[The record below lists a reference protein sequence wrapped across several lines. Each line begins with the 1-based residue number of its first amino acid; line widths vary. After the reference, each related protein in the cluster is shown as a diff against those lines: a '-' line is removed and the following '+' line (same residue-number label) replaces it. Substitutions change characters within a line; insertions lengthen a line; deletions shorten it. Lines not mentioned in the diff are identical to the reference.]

1 MTDYVFLAIRTG
13 WTLIMWTERSSY
25 SEIIMK
31 LMTKSFY
38 LQQPMPFLDQ
48 KNLIVYN
55 IFTPSSHEGHESV
68 VRILANCQSH
78 IWLKTVT
85 CSFKNVLGMQM
96 ACPILEY
103 FHNHP
108 VDQRILKI
116 EQDLTLFETRCSDLA
131 RLKAWSKPLKVRP

>member
-1 MTDYVFLAIRTG
+1 
-13 WTLIMWTERSSY
+13 MWTERSSY
-25 SEIIMK
+25 SEVVMN

-38 LQQPMPFLDQ
+38 LQQPMAFLHQ
-48 KNLIVYN
+48 KNLIVFN

-68 VRILANCQSH
+68 VRILANCPSH

-85 CSFKNVLGMQM
+85 CSFKNVLGVQM
-96 ACPILEY
+96 ACPIFEY

-116 EQDLTLFETRCSDLA
+116 EQDLTLFEERCSDLP